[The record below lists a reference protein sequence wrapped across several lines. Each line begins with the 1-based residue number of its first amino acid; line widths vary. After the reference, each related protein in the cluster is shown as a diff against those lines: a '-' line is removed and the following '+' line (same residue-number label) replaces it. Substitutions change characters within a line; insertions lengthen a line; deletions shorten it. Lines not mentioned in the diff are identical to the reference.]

1 MGGVVTLRERR
12 GRAAG
17 PGRRRRLPPRPGARD
32 LARVAVE
39 DVVALLGQALLPARL
54 ALRPLQPELG
64 DRRGRDR
71 VRLLCKRAGPA
82 RDGGGGAAAARGG
95 RTRHR
100 GASRPPHAMRA
111 PARFRLP
118 SPAPAHTT
126 TLPVTSTRWHE
137 FPPRISC
144 SVFVGKLKK
153 RKSSSCASFDF
164 VANLR

>member
-1 MGGVVTLRERR
+1 VGGVVTLRERR

-118 SPAPAHTT
+118 SPRLAATHHHP
-126 TLPVTSTRWHE
+126 TRHLHAVGTNFLHEQAVVLSVRGEIKKKKIPE
-137 FPPRISC
+137 FP
-144 SVFVGKLKK
+144 
-153 RKSSSCASFDF
+153 AW
-164 VANLR
+164 AQT